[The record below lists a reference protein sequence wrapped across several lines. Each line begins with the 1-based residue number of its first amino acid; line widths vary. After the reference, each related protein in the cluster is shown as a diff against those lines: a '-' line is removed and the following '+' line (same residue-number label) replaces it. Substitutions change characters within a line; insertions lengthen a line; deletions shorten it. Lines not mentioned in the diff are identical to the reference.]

1 MGFQLIAP
9 LTAAGFS
16 IGGSKLISQYMPRNA
31 ADLPSIQRL
40 AAIGA
45 VAVGAELVQYAVER
59 VMTDAMRP
67 ANVVNDFDDS
77 VIDGEVIDHE
87 D

>member
-9 LTAAGFS
+9 LTSLGVS
-16 IGGSKLISQYMPRNA
+16 LGGSKLVTQYLPRKA
-31 ADLPSIQRL
+31 AEFPSIQRL

-45 VAVGAELVQYAVER
+45 VAIGAEVVQSVVER
-59 VMTDAMRP
+59 VIADAMSP
-67 ANVVNDFDDS
+67 ANVANDFDDS
-77 VIDGEVIDHE
+77 IIDGEVIDHE

>member
-9 LTAAGFS
+9 LAAAGFS
-16 IGGSKLISQYMPRNA
+16 LGGSKLISQYIPRNTA
-31 ADLPSIQRL
+31 EFPSIQRL

-45 VAVGAELVQYAVER
+45 VAVAAEVVQSAVER
-59 VMTDAMRP
+59 VMTDATSP